1 MELKDTI
8 SNLNKMQLTESYF
21 KKHFNEYYD
30 FIISLPPQ
38 KFQEKL
44 YWYINDIKEYPKCKC
59 CGNLVKFRCFSQ
71 GYRTYCSSKCQ
82 NSDPDKIN
90 RTKQTNL
97 EKYGF
102 EAQVMKEH
110 KYLCIYDSGTIKWIL
125 NGF

>member
-1 MELKDTI
+1 MELKDI
-8 SNLNKMQLTESYF
+8 VNNLNKMQLTESYF

-71 GYRTYCSSKCQ
+71 GYRT
-82 NSDPDKIN
+82 
-90 RTKQTNL
+90 
-97 EKYGF
+97 
-102 EAQVMKEH
+102 
-110 KYLCIYDSGTIKWIL
+110 
-125 NGF
+125 